1 MKTFER
7 VFDSILQNKI
17 SARVACRLNINYFWE
32 GRKIKHTNISKT
44 LIVLFAVVLCFGSV
58 CLADSLG
65 TAFTYQGQLVDA
77 NQAANGS
84 YDFQFKLFDANS
96 AGNQLGITIN
106 KPDVYVTDGY
116 FTVTL
121 DYGNVFDGNNRWLEI
136 GVRPSEQN
144 DPNIYTTMSPRTAM
158 PYPLYA
164 VSGTPGPQGPQGPAG
179 PQGPK
184 GDQGNTGPQGPQGL
198 QGPPGIAGS
207 GTGTFLIAAYNAPN
221 NVKAKADYVCTG
233 VHDQI
238 IINQAYNA
246 LPWYWGG
253 ALNFS
258 CGQFVCDGPISITDP
273 NKPADLIGESWHDNW
288 PPGASDFNFA
298 GTSITL
304 APGAN
309 CGLLEMS
316 GSANARIQNIWF
328 DGQKSTGANT
338 IAAGWYDSPAVYIHN
353 NGDVKIEFC
362 MFRNFPVSALY
373 LINHGSW
380 INQCEFEDNSGAG
393 LILANRRNFVNNC
406 YFGRNGSAP
415 PYYETLVFY
424 APMGVTTTDE
434 YISNCHFNTCGSKAI
449 GTAIYST
456 QPITNVTITG
466 CHFSDWGH
474 NNTNNEAAIR
484 LRAGD
489 ANYVIANNTFDGLGT
504 TDDSWGVYAQ
514 DACNLNITNNIFW
527 NTNRAP
533 IMFAGTAVPNSK
545 VSGNLG
551 AEQTATA
558 TGEIQPYESVALAPL
573 SWSQTATLPDG
584 NSPGNEVQIR
594 MTSATFPMTLSVTHD
609 ANNGGGISTYNF
621 ATTSSYM
628 KFVWT
633 GTAWKYIV
641 DAH

>member
-17 SARVACRLNINYFWE
+17 STRVARRLSISYFREGTKIN
-32 GRKIKHTNISKT
+32 HTNISKT
-44 LIVLFAVVLCFGSV
+44 LIALFAVVLCSGSV
-58 CLADSLG
+58 SLANPLG

-77 NQAANGS
+77 NQAANGF

-96 AGNQLGITIN
+96 AGNQLGITIY

-116 FTVTL
+116 FAVTL
-121 DYGNVFDGNNRWLEI
+121 DYGNVFDGNNRWLE
-136 GVRPSEQN
+136 VSVCPSDQS
-144 DPNIYTTMSPRTAM
+144 DPNAYTTLSPRTIM

-184 GDQGNTGPQGPQGL
+184 GDQGSIGPQGPAGVQGL
-198 QGPPGIAGS
+198 QGPPGIPGS
-207 GTGTFLIAAYNAPN
+207 GTGTFLIAAYNAPS

-233 VHDQI
+233 VHDQV

-258 CGQFVCDGPISITDP
+258 CGQFVCDGPILITDP
-273 NKPADLIGESWHDNW
+273 NRPADLIGESWHDNW
-288 PPGASDFNFA
+288 VSADFNFA

-309 CGLLEMS
+309 CGLLEMW
-316 GSANARIQNIWF
+316 GPANARIQNIWF
-328 DGQKSTGANT
+328 DGQKFTGTNT
-338 IAAGWYDSPAVYIHN
+338 TAAGWYQSSAVYIHN
-353 NGDVKIEFC
+353 DGDVKIEFC
-362 MFRNFPVSALY
+362 MFRNFPKSVLY
-373 LINHGSW
+373 LSNHGSW
-380 INQCEFEDNSGAG
+380 VNQCEFEDNGGTALIIGAY
-393 LILANRRNFVNNC
+393 RNFVNNS
-406 YFGRNGSAP
+406 YFRGNGTAS
-415 PYYETLVFY
+415 PYPETIMLYRIAGGTNSDQFI
-424 APMGVTTTDE
+424 GNSLFQD
-434 YISNCHFNTCGSKAI
+434 CGSKAI
-449 GTAIYST
+449 GTVNGSL
-456 QPITNVTITG
+456 PITKITITG
-466 CHFSDWGH
+466 CHFSNWGV
-474 NNTNNEAAIR
+474 NNGTNETAIQ
-484 LRAGD
+484 LREGD
-489 ANYVIANNTFDGLGT
+489 ANYVIANNTFDGLGHS
-504 TDDSWGVYAQ
+504 DCSWGVYAQ

-558 TGEIQPYESVALAPL
+558 TGEIQPYESVALVPL
-573 SWSQTATLPDG
+573 SGSQTATLPDG

-594 MTSATFPMTLSVTHD
+594 MTSVAFPMTLSVTHD

-633 GTAWKYIV
+633 GTAWKYVV

>member
-1 MKTFER
+1 
-7 VFDSILQNKI
+7 
-17 SARVACRLNINYFWE
+17 
-32 GRKIKHTNISKT
+32 

-58 CLADSLG
+58 GLADPFG

-77 NQAANGS
+77 NHAANS
-84 YDFQFKLFDANS
+84 LYDFQFKLFDANS
-96 AGNQLGITIN
+96 AGNQLGITID
-106 KPDVYVTDGY
+106 KPNVYVIDGY
-116 FTVTL
+116 FTVKL

-136 GVRPSEQN
+136 GVRPSEQS
-144 DPNIYTTMSPRTAM
+144 DPNVYTTLSPRTAM

-164 VSGTPGPQGPQGPAG
+164 VSDKPGPQGLQGPAG
-179 PQGPK
+179 PQGPIGSQGPK
-184 GDQGNTGPQGPQGL
+184 GDQGNTGPQGPQGAQGL
-198 QGPPGIAGS
+198 QGPS
-207 GTGTFLIAAYNAPN
+207 GNPGTFLIAAYNAPN

-233 VHDQI
+233 VHDQV

-258 CGQFVCDGPISITDP
+258 CGQFVCDGPILITDT
-273 NKPADLIGESWHDNW
+273 NKPADLIGESWHANW
-288 PPGASDFNFA
+288 PPGPSDFNYA
-298 GTSITL
+298 GTAITL

-316 GSANARIQNIWF
+316 GSSEARVQCIWF
-328 DGQKSTGANT
+328 DGQKSKGTNT
-338 IAAGWYDSPAVYIHN
+338 AGAGWYQSSAVYIHN
-353 NGDVKIEFC
+353 GGDVKVEYC
-362 MFRNFPVSALY
+362 MFCNFPKSVLY
-373 LINHGSW
+373 LVNHGDWVS
-380 INQCEFEDNSGAG
+380 QCEFEDNGGTALIIGAY
-393 LILANRRNFVNNC
+393 RNFVNNS
-406 YFGRNGSAP
+406 YFRGNGTAS
-415 PYYETLVFY
+415 PYPETLMLYCPTGGTCSDQF
-424 APMGVTTTDE
+424 
-434 YISNCHFNTCGSKAI
+434 ISNSLFQTCGSKAI
-449 GTAIYST
+449 GTVNGSP
-456 QPITNVTITG
+456 PITKVTITG

-474 NNTNNEAAIR
+474 YNTTNEAAIR
-484 LRAGD
+484 LRPGD
-489 ANYVIANNTFDGLGT
+489 ANYIIANNTFDSLGT
-504 TDDSWGVYAQ
+504 TNASWGVYAQ

-573 SWSQTATLPDG
+573 SESQTATLPDG

-594 MTSATFPMTLSVTHD
+594 MTSAAFPMTLSVTRD

-621 ATTSSYM
+621 TTTNSYM
-628 KFVWT
+628 RFIWT
-633 GTAWKYIV
+633 GSMWKYIV